1 MYEEH
6 LTEGM
11 ENVQEVMI
19 SIIKDKGQVGNG
31 KARVLGAGGLC
42 KVSFGMSLCF
52 CLSL

>member
-19 SIIKDKGQVGNG
+19 SIVKDKGQVGNG
-31 KARVLGAGGLC
+31 KARVLGQGSC
-42 KVSFGMSLCF
+42 VK
-52 CLSL
+52 